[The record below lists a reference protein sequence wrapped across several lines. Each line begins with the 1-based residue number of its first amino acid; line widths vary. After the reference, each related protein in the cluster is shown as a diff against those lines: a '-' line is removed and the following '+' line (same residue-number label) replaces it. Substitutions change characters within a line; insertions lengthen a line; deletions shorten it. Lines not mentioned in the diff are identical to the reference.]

1 VVTIFKGIYALSS
14 RNAAVIDNETGFV
27 TLFRFRHLTPN
38 MYALKL
44 SAREIQQLP
53 DDVVVQRVLSG
64 EKELFELLL
73 RRYNQKL
80 YRVIRS
86 YLRQS
91 SDIEDAMQDAYLKAF
106 NKLDQFRGD
115 SSFSTWLIRIG
126 INEALQRIKKDTKV
140 KLLHDQNA
148 DLTSN
153 DIIQLPDL
161 KDVNPE
167 KIAIGKEVKSL
178 IEHAIDEL
186 PEKYRVIY
194 VLKEIEGMETQ
205 ELCACLGVSEAN
217 AKVRLH
223 RAKHLMKETLLRLS
237 ADSEIFEFGSS
248 RCDAL
253 VSRVMSNI

>member
-1 VVTIFKGIYALSS
+1 
-14 RNAAVIDNETGFV
+14 
-27 TLFRFRHLTPN
+27 
-38 MYALKL
+38 MYAIKL
-44 SAREIQQLP
+44 SVRDLQQIP
-53 DDVVVQRVLSG
+53 DEVAVKRILAG

-91 SDIEDAMQDAYLKAF
+91 NDIEDAMQEAYLKAF
-106 NKLDQFRGD
+106 HKLDQFRGD
-115 SSFSTWLIRIG
+115 ANFSTWLIRIG
-126 INEALQRIKKDTKV
+126 INEALQRIKKDAKV
-140 KLLHDQNA
+140 KSLHDQNA
-148 DLTSN
+148 DVMSD
-153 DIIQLPDL
+153 DIIQLPDP
-161 KDVNPE
+161 KDMNPE
-167 KIAIGKEVKSL
+167 KLAIGKEVKTL

-194 VLKEIEGMETQ
+194 VLKEIQGMET
-205 ELCACLGVSEAN
+205 EEVCACLDINESN

-223 RAKHLMKETLLRLS
+223 RARHLMKESLLRLS

-253 VSRVMSNI
+253 VRRVMMRV